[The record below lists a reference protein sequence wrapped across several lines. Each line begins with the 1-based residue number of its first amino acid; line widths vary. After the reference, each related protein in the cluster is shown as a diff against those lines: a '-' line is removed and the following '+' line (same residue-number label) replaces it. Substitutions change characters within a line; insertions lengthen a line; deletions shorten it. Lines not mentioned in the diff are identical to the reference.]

1 MLPLRLL
8 EKLLLREGLE
18 KLLLRDE
25 LEKLLP
31 REEDV
36 MLEPRD
42 VLTWLLA
49 TVVRLLL
56 GTLPMLYPREL
67 PEFSTLLEFELRL
80 VLELLTSVL
89 RVLPEYSMW

>member
-42 VLTWLLA
+42 VLTWLL
-49 TVVRLLL
+49 VRLCGCCSERFRCCIHVSFLNFL
-56 GTLPMLYPREL
+56 HFWSSSCGLSL
-67 PEFSTLLEFELRL
+67 SC
-80 VLELLTSVL
+80 
-89 RVLPEYSMW
+89 

>member
-1 MLPLRLL
+1 MLPLRL
-8 EKLLLREGLE
+8 LE

-36 MLEPRD
+36 MLDPRD
-42 VLTWLLA
+42 VLTWLLV

-56 GTLPMLYPREL
+56 GTLPILYPREL
-67 PEFSTLLEFELRL
+67 PELSTLLEFELRL
-80 VLELLTSVL
+80 ELELLTSVL

>member
-42 VLTWLLA
+42 VLTWLLV

-56 GTLPMLYPREL
+56 GTLPILYPREL
-67 PEFSTLLEFELRL
+67 PELSTLLEFELRL